1 MVMAEKAHLSV
12 QVAKL
17 FIFVDMFV
25 FLLIHW
31 FVRFALIYL
40 FNFFNFNFLQKL
52 FSDRTLSPLVC
63 LRRRAGTPKRTC
75 WQDLV
80 KMTPIC
86 F

>member
-40 FNFFNFNFLQKL
+40 FNFFLL
-52 FSDRTLSPLVC
+52 
-63 LRRRAGTPKRTC
+63 
-75 WQDLV
+75 
-80 KMTPIC
+80 
-86 F
+86 